1 MAPIETAYRSPNGDD
16 WLVERAPTG
25 EVVAV
30 IHRANPASGG
40 TETKSS
46 IEDFLARGGGGSPE
60 VMAVRKL
67 VEQATH

>member
-1 MAPIETAYRSPNGDD
+1 MAPIETAYRSSNGDD

-46 IEDFLARGGGGSPE
+46 IEDFLARGGGSPE
-60 VMAVRKL
+60 AMAVRKL
-67 VEQATH
+67 VEHAAD